1 MSVEIK
7 KVKELDYDVII
18 SLAVIESDED
28 LSSIFK
34 EDTQLSFNVLRT
46 LIKEG
51 TLKAEIE
58 ESIKSIFD
66 GIICTKKEYIQKY
79 CKFASAEPVEETTED
94 SVEVVIEKVEKV
106 QKETKPKKE
115 NALPK
120 WYGKVRLEREIA
132 EQGFKATPLQRAMLE
147 LNELKNIYSNLLAR
161 GIKDLETGSKLI
173 TDEDCRKITSVITVA
188 KRQLGDVI
196 KKK

>member
-28 LSSIFK
+28 LTSIFK

-51 TLKAEIE
+51 SLTSDIG

-66 GIICTKKEYIQKY
+66 GIICTKK
-79 CKFASAEPVEETTED
+79 
-94 SVEVVIEKVEKV
+94 
-106 QKETKPKKE
+106 
-115 NALPK
+115 
-120 WYGKVRLEREIA
+120 
-132 EQGFKATPLQRAMLE
+132 
-147 LNELKNIYSNLLAR
+147 
-161 GIKDLETGSKLI
+161 
-173 TDEDCRKITSVITVA
+173 
-188 KRQLGDVI
+188 
-196 KKK
+196 

>member
-1 MSVEIK
+1 M
-7 KVKELDYDVII
+7 
-18 SLAVIESDED
+18 
-28 LSSIFK
+28 
-34 EDTQLSFNVLRT
+34 RT

-79 CKFASAEPVEETTED
+79 CKFASADPVEEIIED
-94 SVEVVIEKVEKV
+94 TVVVVEKVEKV

-132 EQGFKATPLQRAMLE
+132 EQGGKASPLQRAMLE

-188 KRQLGDVI
+188 KRQLGDII

>member
-79 CKFASAEPVEETTED
+79 CKFASAEPVEEIIED
-94 SVEVVIEKVEKV
+94 TVVVVEKVEKV

-132 EQGFKATPLQRAMLE
+132 EQGGKASPLQRAMLE

-188 KRQLGDVI
+188 KRQLGDII

>member
-79 CKFASAEPVEETTED
+79 CKFASSEPVEEIIED
-94 SVEVVIEKVEKV
+94 TVVVVVEKV

-132 EQGFKATPLQRAMLE
+132 EQGGKASPLQRAMLE

-188 KRQLGDVI
+188 KRQLGDII